1 MNQTRLRILSL
12 ALLLTACGG
21 QNRTT
26 PPAAPPAPGEDVLY
40 YREWAWAYEEA
51 AETAGSASTQ
61 GRLSIRE
68 AHAEAGFTG
77 SFGYYQACTS
87 GSCRDTIDGAAVF
100 GTFEDKGLA
109 LVLFR
114 VDAANNPVPVYVA
127 RDSDGVISQDSRG
140 RDVFEGRAIWNRG
153 GNVPSQGSFTVT
165 QIAEAPVLPA
175 VAGVTAERLER
186 QVSIIA
192 GFKLPGF

>member
-1 MNQTRLRILSL
+1 MKQTRLRILSL

-26 PPAAPPAPGEDVLY
+26 PPTAPPTPGEDVLY
-40 YREWAWAYEEA
+40 YGEWAWAYEKPE
-51 AETAGSASTQ
+51 ETAGSASNE

-77 SFGYYQACTS
+77 SFGYYQACAS
-87 GSCRDTIDGAAVF
+87 GSCQDTIDGAAVF

-109 LVLFR
+109 LVFFR

-127 RDSDGVISQDSRG
+127 RDADGVISQDSRG
-140 RDVFEGRAIWNRG
+140 RDVFEGQAIWNRG
-153 GNVPSQGSFTVT
+153 GNVPGQGSFTAT

-175 VAGVTAERLER
+175 VARAEVERLEP
-186 QVSIIA
+186 QIA
-192 GFKLPGF
+192 PFIPSRR

>member
-1 MNQTRLRILSL
+1 MKQTRLRILSL

-26 PPAAPPAPGEDVLY
+26 PPTTPVPGEDVLY
-40 YREWAWAYEEA
+40 YGEWAWEYKEA
-51 AETAGSASTQ
+51 AETPGSASNV
-61 GRLSIRE
+61 GHLSIRE

-77 SFGYYQACTS
+77 SFGYYQICA
-87 GSCRDTIDGAAVF
+87 GSCPDTIDGAAVF

-127 RDSDGVISQDSRG
+127 RDADGVISQDSRG
-140 RDVFEGRAIWNRG
+140 RDVFEGQAIWNRG
-153 GNVPSQGSFTVT
+153 GNVPGQGSFTAT
-165 QIAEAPVLPA
+165 QVAETPVLPA
-175 VAGVTAERLER
+175 VAGAKAERLER
-186 QVSIIA
+186 QAAPFIP
-192 GFKLPGF
+192 FRR